1 MTGGWSSVSTC
12 SPPPWAG
19 FLCCL
24 ADKQRGDGPVALP
37 STYWTGDRRGINIP
51 EAASG
56 SECARPINALE
67 PSTSS
72 RVVTLPPTPGGGGVS
87 QRPNP
92 HPHPREGPP
101 RNSPP
106 LSSERSVCLVLTFSQ
121 EGNFILAAAFH
132 ISRSLS
138 GNLDWTDFSECS
150 LPGKAIYTYIVSGEP
165 HRPTLQPC
173 GAGKAGPDP
182 CPSPGN
188 QGSDI

>member
-1 MTGGWSSVSTC
+1 MCQPHKRTGAQHQLQS
-12 SPPPWAG
+12 
-19 FLCCL
+19 
-24 ADKQRGDGPVALP
+24 GDP
-37 STYWTGDRRGINIP
+37 
-51 EAASG
+51 AA
-56 SECARPINALE
+56 N
-67 PSTSS
+67 T
-72 RVVTLPPTPGGGGVS
+72 GGGGVS

-138 GNLDWTDFSECS
+138 GNLDWTDFTECS

-165 HRPTLQPC
+165 PPPPHRSP
-173 GAGKAGPDP
+173 AGLGRQDQTRVHPLETKAQTFRV
-182 CPSPGN
+182 S
-188 QGSDI
+188 